1 MCHRMIVKCYI
12 WNHLFG
18 IYFLCQIYFAY
29 KLDLLTRFFFIFLST
44 SIVFQPDLGL
54 EFWYLLKITTDI
66 PEATIMK
73 EIYCDLGK

>member
-1 MCHRMIVKCYI
+1 MSQNDCQMLYLEPPI
-12 WNHLFG
+12 WDLFSLPNLFC
-18 IYFLCQIYFAY
+18 IQTRSADKIFL
-29 KLDLLTRFFFIFLST
+29 IFLST